1 MTEEQL
7 EEIIGDLVR
16 RKKHARPT
24 EKAMLNRVLNGL
36 RYTYEQAGGI
46 WEDLDPFG
54 WTADPP

>member
-7 EEIIGDLVR
+7 EKIIGNLVR
-16 RKKHARPT
+16 RKKHARPA

-36 RYTYEQAGGI
+36 RYTYENAGGR
-46 WEDLDPFG
+46 EDLDPNG